1 MLPKS
6 NRDMNDRRVPGAIWE
21 LFFLIFC
28 MEEIKNKE
36 FSERVQYIIENF
48 ELLTRSLNLKILW
61 WWRILGLMGLALLMV
76 IGYVFCPT
84 SSHLVVLGFIGLF
97 LLCGWMIGSY
107 YIQRGIVQS
116 SNIMLEYKELTDLKL
131 YIADV
136 LLTDAIEIKARGS
149 YSRDRLQEIKAL
161 CELLRT
167 QEGIEKATSILKAFD
182 LNLNDIQWM
191 EGSKTGIRIIEEN
204 GKKE

>member
-1 MLPKS
+1 ME
-6 NRDMNDRRVPGAIWE
+6 NDNNEYFEKLRYTIE
-21 LFFLIFC
+21 SF
-28 MEEIKNKE
+28 E
-36 FSERVQYIIENF
+36 FSLENF
-48 ELLTRSLNLKILW
+48 NTKILW
-61 WWRILGLMGLALLMV
+61 WSKAIGVVGLILLMTV
-76 IGYVFCPT
+76 GYVFYST
-84 SSHLVVLGFIGLF
+84 IIYLMVLGITRIFLF
-97 LLCGWMIGSY
+97 CGWIIGYY
-107 YIQRGIVQS
+107 YIKKKIIQE
-116 SNIMLEYKELTDLKL
+116 SNLTLEYRELVDLKL

-191 EGSKTGIRIIEEN
+191 EGSKTGIRIVEEN
-204 GKKE
+204 GKEK

>member
-1 MLPKS
+1 
-6 NRDMNDRRVPGAIWE
+6 MNGRRVPGAIWE

-61 WWRILGLMGLALLMV
+61 WWRIIGLICLALLMV

-84 SSHLVVLGFIGLF
+84 SPQLVVLGFIGLF

-107 YIQRGIVQS
+107 YIQRGIIQS

-131 YIADV
+131 YIADM

-161 CELLRT
+161 CELLKT
-167 QEGIEKATSILKAFD
+167 QEGIEKATSILKALD

-191 EGSKTGIRIIEEN
+191 EGSKTGIRIVEED
-204 GKKE
+204 GKEK

>member
-1 MLPKS
+1 
-6 NRDMNDRRVPGAIWE
+6 
-21 LFFLIFC
+21 
-28 MEEIKNKE
+28 
-36 FSERVQYIIENF
+36 
-48 ELLTRSLNLKILW
+48 
-61 WWRILGLMGLALLMV
+61 
-76 IGYVFCPT
+76 
-84 SSHLVVLGFIGLF
+84 
-97 LLCGWMIGSY
+97 
-107 YIQRGIVQS
+107 
-116 SNIMLEYKELTDLKL
+116 MLEYKELTDLKL
-131 YIADV
+131 YIADA

-149 YSRDRLQEIKAL
+149 YSRDRLREIKAL

>member
-1 MLPKS
+1 
-6 NRDMNDRRVPGAIWE
+6 
-21 LFFLIFC
+21 

-61 WWRILGLMGLALLMV
+61 WWRILGLIGLALLII
-76 IGYVFCPT
+76 IGYVFCST
-84 SSHLVVLGFIGLF
+84 SAQLVVLGFTGLF

-136 LLTDAIEIKARGS
+136 LLTDAIEIKARGT
-149 YSRDRLQEIKAL
+149 YSRDRLLEIKTL

-167 QEGIEKATSILKAFD
+167 QEGIKKATSILKALD

-191 EGSKTGIRIIEEN
+191 EGSKTGIRIVEED
-204 GKKE
+204 GKEK